1 MPDSAKAYT
10 HTGIRIA
17 LRHSSACSLRWA
29 ESRWCAER
37 SEDGSPFGLR
47 VEVPRAGGRS
57 ARQMRRRLV
66 SALTFWAVLLAW
78 AIWITREPKHTE
90 AFGFAGGCLWTV
102 FATLL
107 QDLGRRRFQPPLE
120 RRSIPTLVALQLAA
134 GGITVA
140 GW

>member
-1 MPDSAKAYT
+1 
-10 HTGIRIA
+10 
-17 LRHSSACSLRWA
+17 
-29 ESRWCAER
+29 
-37 SEDGSPFGLR
+37 
-47 VEVPRAGGRS
+47 
-57 ARQMRRRLV
+57 MRRRLV

-78 AIWITREPKHTE
+78 AIWITREPKHAE
-90 AFGFAGGCLWTV
+90 AFGFAGGWLWTV

-140 GW
+140 GWWAAWFCEPISRLFFHLGFYTLLAAPLVVAWLSGFVYGIPNFELHP